1 MFIDNPFKE
10 VGMYCHVEPLCL
22 NSQSALHCLCVSF
35 CSQSAKD
42 RVEHL
47 LCSLTI
53 FIMWSC
59 VLNFGLGK
67 TGHSFSVNPCLSSC
81 ILRNRKQVSRRF
93 GRRGLSSSLLFFSFQ
108 TLFSGSVIAS
118 TWRCQF
124 KVLCFDQWTWFS
136 FNSDMY

>member
-22 NSQSALHCLCVSF
+22 NSQSALHCFCVSF

-53 FIMWSC
+53 FIM
-59 VLNFGLGK
+59 
-67 TGHSFSVNPCLSSC
+67 
-81 ILRNRKQVSRRF
+81 
-93 GRRGLSSSLLFFSFQ
+93 
-108 TLFSGSVIAS
+108 
-118 TWRCQF
+118 
-124 KVLCFDQWTWFS
+124 
-136 FNSDMY
+136 